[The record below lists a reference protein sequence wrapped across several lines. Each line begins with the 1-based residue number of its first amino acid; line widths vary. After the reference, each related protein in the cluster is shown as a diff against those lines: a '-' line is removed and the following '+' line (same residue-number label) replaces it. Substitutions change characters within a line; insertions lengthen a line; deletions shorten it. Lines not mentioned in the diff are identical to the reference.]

1 MGAIETLVV
10 WENLDITRYVLKNSS
25 SRETVV
31 THLNKEQETDQSN
44 FRDPDTNAE
53 LEVQDKLSLLEWF
66 ANEYRRFAV
75 HRALSRTTH
84 FGLVRQKTRSKSD
97 LDWAQIRS
105 KTEVKWP
112 WASRIGPAAS
122 RAATQHGRRRGAT
135 HSNILSTF
143 DNIEHFAF
151 SIYKD
156 IGTPTHGGCFA

>member
-66 ANEYRRFAV
+66 ANEYRRFGCSLEFVTNKSQEQLPTSQIPVQKLSEKACIGV
-75 HRALSRTTH
+75 QGMSLSPDSSAHVLSEIFLGALKMENLNLLRFHHALVQSRS
-84 FGLVRQKTRSKSD
+84 VP
-97 LDWAQIRS
+97 
-105 KTEVKWP
+105 E
-112 WASRIGPAAS
+112 
-122 RAATQHGRRRGAT
+122 
-135 HSNILSTF
+135 
-143 DNIEHFAF
+143 
-151 SIYKD
+151 
-156 IGTPTHGGCFA
+156 